1 MGLKKTLRYPHEL
14 LQKAERPSRQGRVTR
29 VSPILYLVRGYHCAP
44 TYPQGYIVEKL
55 DSGIWVCQCNGF
67 KKRHVSICSHIVAAM
82 RSEQLQKAR
91 LEKAAESAGLG

>member
-1 MGLKKTLRYPHEL
+1 MGLKQTLRYPHEL
-14 LQKAERPSRQGRVTR
+14 LQKAERLIRQGRVTR

-67 KKRHVSICSHIVAAM
+67 KKRHGSIRSHVVAVM
-82 RSEQLQKAR
+82 I
-91 LEKAAESAGLG
+91 LEKQQKDCDGYA